1 MDLELRT
8 SQSVTNLLRVVRT
21 VRTATQAKLS
31 DLPDSDSNR
40 YRYLKGFEREL
51 DRLILGK
58 RTGGKLELRP
68 LADRLSEQVPTDD
81 IFREANAETA
91 SDLNSA
97 IRPIGSIRPIVRLG
111 IPLIDARAL
120 AFLEDYKFELL
131 SKQSA
136 VYKADIKSALRLGV
150 IQGDG
155 VSAITRSLSLRHP
168 LAADKFER
176 IVRTELA
183 RAQSEGHRQG
193 YEEIGVTRVEIIGRG
208 IDCPICGQHI
218 GRIYRMDAAP
228 RLPFHPNC
236 RCDFVAVERGAG
248 NWLVT
253 DRQLQDALTKDLG
266 DYTVSRA
273 VLRQIAQTNPDAIYA
288 WPQVPKVLSRG
299 SSSVLTPQSSL
310 LTLRSS
316 GKPFLAGLR
325 TFKLTLAGKSIT
337 GAALTK

>member
-40 YRYLKGFEREL
+40 YRYLKGFESEL
-51 DRLILGK
+51 DRLIQGK

-91 SDLNSA
+91 ADLNSA
-97 IRPIGSIRPIVRLG
+97 IGPSGPIGLRLG
-111 IPLIDARAL
+111 VPLIDARAL

-136 VYKADIKSALRLGV
+136 VYKADIKSALRLGI

-155 VSAITRSLSLRHP
+155 GSAITRSLSLRHP
-168 LAADKFER
+168 LAADRFER

-183 RAQSEGHRQG
+183 RAQSEGHLQG
-193 YEEIGVTRVEIIGRG
+193 YTELGVTRVEAIGRG
-208 IDCPICGQHI
+208 LDCPICGQHI
-218 GRIYRMDAAP
+218 GHVFLIERAP

-236 RCDFVAVERGAG
+236 RCDYVAVERGAG

-253 DRQLQDALTKDLG
+253 QRQLDDAHTLSLPD
-266 DYTVSRA
+266 DYRVTPA
-273 VLRQIAQTNPDAIYA
+273 VLRQIAQDNPDAIYA
-288 WPQVPKVLSRG
+288 WPEVPKVLSHG
-299 SSSVLTPQSSL
+299 SLSSPESL
-310 LTLRSS
+310 SYRRS
-316 GKPFLAGLR
+316 KPFLGGLR
-325 TFKLTLAGKSIT
+325 RFTLAVDGKQIVDARLSRQ
-337 GAALTK
+337 